1 MSAAA
6 NLIGEQRSSL
16 DDNLRDAAAHVRPSP
31 RHDPGA
37 RLTQAARRI
46 GGEAGAVLAQAIH
59 DVAVDPE
66 RWPVDA
72 MVAMLHRSSARQD
85 AEVDRLIAN
94 LSYLR
99 GRIDAA

>member
-1 MSAAA
+1 M
-6 NLIGEQRSSL
+6 
-16 DDNLRDAAAHVRPSP
+16 
-31 RHDPGA
+31 
-37 RLTQAARRI
+37 
-46 GGEAGAVLAQAIH
+46 LAQAIH